1 MSDHRPSIGR
11 RTTAPSDSVGASDTG
26 DGRIQNGDVELPSRV
41 VARISIH
48 ALRLERE
55 FQLCKSLV
63 ESSDPHCEHTVRPVE
78 FVKLSGQPG
87 EDVLVVSIFESPG
100 SNYLRELVDF
110 GPAFW
115 NSGFQRSVRL
125 VSNSGDGGESAGN
138 QISLSVFLEFAIGAN
153 ECLSLLHH
161 GYHGL
166 RLVHGEIRGDAFHFN
181 HETGAVKLI
190 NYGSGL
196 RSFENGLTS
205 TGWSSLSR
213 EFGIKNKL
221 RFIAPEQTGR
231 MPAEPDSRTDIYSL
245 GVLFWTMLAGFPAV
259 DGETP
264 IDIIQS
270 ILGRKIPPL
279 ASKRMDV
286 PDALSKIIQKMT
298 QKQIGKCVSQGQMW
312 NRIMRS
318 GMIVRQGSLL
328 TAI

>member
-1 MSDHRPSIGR
+1 M
-11 RTTAPSDSVGASDTG
+11 
-26 DGRIQNGDVELPSRV
+26 
-41 VARISIH
+41 
-48 ALRLERE
+48 
-55 FQLCKSLV
+55 
-63 ESSDPHCEHTVRPVE
+63 ESADPHYEHTVRPLE
-78 FVKLSGQPG
+78 FVKLSGQND

-110 GPAFW
+110 GPASW
-115 NSGFQRSVRL
+115 NFGHQRFARPLSSSGTGAD
-125 VSNSGDGGESAGN
+125 NTGN
-138 QISLSVFLEFAIGAN
+138 QISLSVFLDFAIGAT

-166 RLVHGEIRGDAFHFN
+166 RVVHGEIRGDAFHFN
-181 HETGAVKLI
+181 RENGTVKLI

-213 EFGIKNKL
+213 EVGIKNKL

-245 GVLFWTMLAGFPAV
+245 GILFWTMLAGFPAV

-270 ILGRKIPPL
+270 IIGRKIPPL
-279 ASKRMDV
+279 ASKRMDI

-298 QKQIGKCVSQGQMW
+298 QKQIGKVFSFG
-312 NRIMRS
+312 
-318 GMIVRQGSLL
+318 
-328 TAI
+328 